1 MEDKTIKLLYITSKV
16 HALICINQAPAG
28 ETGSGAVTQPI
39 AANSSFFLTMLP
51 LENDPNYV
59 YLPYTRRVSIA
70 SKGAVFAGDGLIDL
84 CMWPDNIVE
93 LTLHPEAVYRNDET
107 ELHPS
112 VVSPFDFYISGER
125 HTAFIY
131 NEACSSFVVEHAAT
145 NRLKFVS
152 PLPFFV
158 ETAELGFVK
167 FGDMPC
173 LYASGKTTDGQHYI
187 CAAHIL
193 PSFVLDLCTVC
204 EESTVEPGGIVVITN
219 GEFRQMK
226 TRWEKSGSGLAPG
239 TTELGWFTCPLRHAA
254 EPYEICIAL
263 LEALKAGL
271 PDAAMGCLTPS
282 LAEGLS
288 FADLK
293 EFFGDFDSFTQTIS
307 PACGQ
312 SGIALKYATGKNLY
326 LAREFCVETRQ
337 KDGGL
342 LIDNIRE
349 P

>member
-1 MEDKTIKLLYITSKV
+1 MEDKTIKLLYINSQV

-28 ETGSGAVTQPI
+28 ETGTGAVTQPI
-39 AANSSFFLTMLP
+39 AANSSFFITMLP

-70 SKGAVFAGDGLIDL
+70 AKGAVFSGDGLIDL

-93 LTLHPEAVYRNDET
+93 LTLYPEAVYRNDET
-107 ELHPS
+107 ELHPA
-112 VVSPFDFYISGER
+112 VLSPFDFYIGGER

-131 NEACSSFVVEHAAT
+131 NEACSSLIVEHSGT

-158 ETAELGFVK
+158 ARADIGFAR
-167 FGDMPC
+167 FGDMPV
-173 LYASGKTTDGQHYI
+173 LHMTGTTTDNKRCL

-193 PSFVLDLCTVC
+193 PAFGLDICTVC
-204 EESTVEPGGIVVITN
+204 EDSSVEAGGIVVVTN
-219 GEFRQMK
+219 GGYRQVK
-226 TRWEKSGSGLAPG
+226 THWEKSENGLAPKRR
-239 TTELGWFTCPLRHAA
+239 ELGWYTCAPRKA
-254 EPYEICIAL
+254 ETPHDICTAL
-263 LEALKAGL
+263 LEALKA
-271 PDAAMGCLTPS
+271 DDQSAAMECLTPS

-288 FADLK
+288 FSDLK
-293 EFFGDFDSFTQTIS
+293 EFFGEFDSFTSAIS
-307 PACGQ
+307 PVCGQ
-312 SGIALKYATGKNLY
+312 SGIALKYAVGKNLY
-326 LAREFCVETRQ
+326 AAREFCVETRQ